1 MTHANKYLLLCRVS
15 AEFDHF
21 NHKMEIALSVK
32 SFAFYHSSQS
42 IFIQGKVLEINHY
55 PDSEPIFQLVQ
66 KGTQQN
72 FKFAGDCE
80 KYFHLLSKE
89 TIAIESTKI
98 EEGKTKTGAYQTTF
112 IADKII
118 PINLLEI
125 KRNADNTRNTN

>member
-1 MTHANKYLLLCRVS
+1 MKKVRSFCAYDYDSRKQIFDLYRVS
-15 AEFDHF
+15 AEFGHF

-98 EEGKTKTGAYQTTF
+98 EEGKLKQGHTKQH
-112 IADKII
+112 
-118 PINLLEI
+118 LLPT
-125 KRNADNTRNTN
+125 K